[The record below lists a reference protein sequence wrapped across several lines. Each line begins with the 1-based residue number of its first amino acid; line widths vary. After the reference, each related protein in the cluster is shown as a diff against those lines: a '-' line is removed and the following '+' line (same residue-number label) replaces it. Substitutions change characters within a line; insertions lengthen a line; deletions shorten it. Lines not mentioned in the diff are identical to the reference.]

1 MALGTLL
8 PLFAFGAEGDEM
20 LANYLELKTVEIE
33 DSFLGEIGNREDWNE
48 RKDEYRKCLG
58 YMLGLSPD
66 RPRSD
71 LKATISGKLENG
83 LGSSFTSRRRSM
95 MISLCRWRRPCVSGP
110 RQSAYAKA

>member
-8 PLFAFGAEGDEM
+8 PLLAFGAEGDEM

-83 LGSSFTSRRRSM
+83 LGSSFTNRRRSM
-95 MISLCRWRRPCVSGP
+95 MISLCRWGRPWVSGP